1 MSYLAGMEE
10 FFRAAGWDLSSPQPQ
25 DWAVDTA
32 ALRAAAEA
40 CGQRVLGPP
49 LRPNDEMPATY
60 LREDGVVS
68 PPSQ

>member
-1 MSYLAGMEE
+1 MGAAGMEE
-10 FFRAAGWDLSSPQPQ
+10 FFRAASWDPSSPQPQ
-25 DWAVDTA
+25 DWAVDPA

-49 LRPNDEMPATY
+49 LRPGDAMPASY
-60 LREDGVVS
+60 LDEDGVVS